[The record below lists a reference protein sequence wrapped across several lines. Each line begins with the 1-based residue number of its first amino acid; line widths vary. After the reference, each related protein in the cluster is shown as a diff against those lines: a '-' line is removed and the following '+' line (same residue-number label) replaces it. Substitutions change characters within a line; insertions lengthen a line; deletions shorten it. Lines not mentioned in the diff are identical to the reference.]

1 MKAWWLGLQERERRL
16 LLTLAVL
23 AAALLWWLL
32 LLRPLEAARTRAQ
45 AAVTTLSQQRGEA
58 RAQADAILAS
68 RQAAAPRP
76 VRSLFALVDSSA
88 RDAGLMNA
96 QTRIEPLAENRVRV
110 VMDAAD
116 FDRMSAW
123 LEALDRDEGIDI
135 SEWSVDRALVPGVVN
150 ASMTL
155 QTSR

>member
-16 LLTLAVL
+16 LTVLGVL
-23 AAALLWWLL
+23 AAALLWWLM
-32 LLRPLEAARTRAQ
+32 LLRPLEAARAIAQ
-45 AAVTTLSQQRGEA
+45 AAVATLTQQRGEA

-68 RQAAAPRP
+68 RQSAAPRP
-76 VRSLFALVDSSA
+76 VRSLFALIDSSA

-110 VMDAAD
+110 VMDATD
-116 FDRMSAW
+116 FDRLSTW
-123 LEALDRDEGIDI
+123 LETLDRDEGIDI

-150 ASMTL
+150 ATMTL

>member
-16 LLTLAVL
+16 LTVLGVL
-23 AAALLWWLL
+23 AAALLWWLM
-32 LLRPLEAARTRAQ
+32 LLRPLEAARAIAQ
-45 AAVTTLSQQRGEA
+45 AAVATLNQQRGEA

-68 RQAAAPRP
+68 RQSAAPRP
-76 VRSLFALVDSSA
+76 VRSLFALIDSSA

-110 VMDAAD
+110 VMDATD
-116 FDRMSAW
+116 FDRLSTW
-123 LEALDRDEGIDI
+123 LETLDRDEGIDI

-150 ASMTL
+150 ATMTL

>member
-1 MKAWWLGLQERERRL
+1 MKAWWAGLAERERRL
-16 LLTLAVL
+16 LTVLGVL
-23 AAALLWWLL
+23 AAALLWWLM
-32 LLRPLEAARTRAQ
+32 LLRPLEAARTSAQ
-45 AAVTTLSQQRGEA
+45 AAVATLNQQRAEA

-76 VRSLFALVDSSA
+76 VRSLFALIDSSA

-110 VMDAAD
+110 VMDGAD
-116 FDRMSAW
+116 FDRLSTW
-123 LEALDRDEGIDI
+123 LETLDRDEGIDI